1 MKKLLASILVAA
13 LCLTIVGCSANTG
26 DSSNNAGSSSSETSG
41 TPDNSS
47 SAAPSETEKSKPITI
62 SFWNGYTGPDGEILM
77 DYIDEFNKENP
88 YGITVEMDINAEFL
102 TKIAAAFAGGKAP
115 DMVLGPSSFKDQYP
129 NYLIDMNE
137 VFSATSLKKED
148 WISSYIDTCSLND
161 TLYVLPLQ
169 ITGRFMYWNKDL
181 FKAAGL
187 DPEKGPS
194 NYDEWAKWASLITDK
209 DKNIYG
215 SGVPYDS
222 VFNTV
227 HLLQRMGGLFIDY
240 DSNNKLTPRFKD
252 NKGYAYFLNWYSGMA
267 KSGDNPLERDTDSMM
282 KAGQIGI
289 TLSGAYLTTGLDEAG
304 INYGIS
310 QLPNGDAGSQDPNSV
325 GGLSVT
331 TSASEDAKL
340 AAFRFMEWWY
350 NGYSNTETTGILNWS
365 LSNGYPSLY
374 IPAINDQRYQSSE
387 KLAAMTNPDQNAVT
401 TYLAPKEFTK
411 TFELVM
417 EVIGPLIES
426 VASSGADVNE
436 ALDEAQIKAESFIG

>member
-1 MKKLLASILVAA
+1 MKKLVAIVLVAVF
-13 LCLTIVGCSANTG
+13 CLTIVGCSSSTG
-26 DSSNNAGSSSSETSG
+26 DSSNNAPSSKPSG
-41 TPDNSS
+41 TTDNSS
-47 SAAPSETEKSKPITI
+47 NAVPSETEKSKPITI

-77 DYIDEFNKENP
+77 EYIDKFNNENP
-88 YGITVEMDINAEFL
+88 YDITVEMDINAEFL

-137 VFSATSLKKED
+137 VFSTTSLKKED
-148 WISSYIDTCSLND
+148 WVSSYIDTCSLD
-161 TLYVLPLQ
+161 DILYVLPLQ

-181 FKAAGL
+181 FAAAGL

-194 NYDEWAKWASLITDK
+194 SYDEWAEWASLITDK
-209 DKNIYG
+209 DKNVYG

-252 NKGYAYFLNWYSGMA
+252 NKGYAYFLNWYSGMT

-289 TLSGAYLTTGLDEAG
+289 TLSGAYLTTGLEDAG
-304 INYGIS
+304 IDYGIS
-310 QLPNGDAGSQDPNSV
+310 QLPYGDGGAQEPNSV

-331 TSASEDAKL
+331 TSASEEAKL
-340 AAFRFMEWWY
+340 AAFRFIEWWY
-350 NGYSNTETTGILNWS
+350 NGDDNTETTGILNWS
-365 LSNGYPSLY
+365 LANGYPSLY

-387 KLAAMTNPDQNAVT
+387 KLAAMTSPNEDVIT

-417 EVIGPLIES
+417 EVIGPMIET
-426 VASSGADVNE
+426 VASSGTDVNE
-436 ALDEAQIKAESFIG
+436 ALNEAQKNAEVFIK

>member
-215 SGVPYDS
+215 SP
-222 VFNTV
+222 
-227 HLLQRMGGLFIDY
+227 
-240 DSNNKLTPRFKD
+240 
-252 NKGYAYFLNWYSGMA
+252 
-267 KSGDNPLERDTDSMM
+267 
-282 KAGQIGI
+282 
-289 TLSGAYLTTGLDEAG
+289 
-304 INYGIS
+304 
-310 QLPNGDAGSQDPNSV
+310 
-325 GGLSVT
+325 
-331 TSASEDAKL
+331 
-340 AAFRFMEWWY
+340 
-350 NGYSNTETTGILNWS
+350 TGI
-365 LSNGYPSLY
+365 
-374 IPAINDQRYQSSE
+374 I
-387 KLAAMTNPDQNAVT
+387 
-401 TYLAPKEFTK
+401 
-411 TFELVM
+411 LVK
-417 EVIGPLIES
+417 VRLCI
-426 VASSGADVNE
+426 
-436 ALDEAQIKAESFIG
+436 